1 MSGGDWV
8 VISAVAVTGLLAAT
22 GCLQWVFR
30 MLMGAAVAVVLVTA
44 LSLSQS
50 DVLREAREVVN
61 DGTLAPAMAREVGRA
76 RQAIHRAANPPTPPP
91 ARPAEPPKIVIVT
104 RRSGDAE

>member
-8 VISAVAVTGLLAAT
+8 VISAVAVIGLLAAT
-22 GCLQWVFR
+22 GCLQWLFR
-30 MLMGAAVAVVLVTA
+30 MLMGAAVAVVLITA

-50 DVLREAREVVN
+50 DALAPARDVVN
-61 DGTLAPAMAREVGRA
+61 DGTLAPTMAREVGRA
-76 RQAIHRAANPPTPPP
+76 RQAIQRAADPPNPPA

-104 RRSGDAE
+104 RRSAESE